1 MLDDGDGSEGSEE
14 RDRGEQE
21 NSLFEGRDHGAEVL
35 RKRRTDG

>member
-1 MLDDGDGSEGSEE
+1 MPDDRHRPERSEE

-21 NSLFEGRDHGAEVL
+21 DSLFEGRDHGAEVL